1 MSVNSASSA
10 AVSIDT
16 LGLPAGNQAAASN
29 PDMADLVAPPEQQQV
44 TEKRPE
50 SAAERWLDWQCK
62 MLSGVNCGAV
72 FLIRS
77 AGFGGF
83 KPTAVWPG
91 EDEQSPVLR
100 SMAEQ
105 AITSGGRV
113 MHKDSADDQPDAEV
127 ADFVAYPLFDD
138 EVVVGAVAMSLA
150 IRSESQRQAVLQL
163 LQWGMV
169 WLEFAVSNEKAD
181 RSEASFVALHAAD
194 LLSRDL
200 PLPVAGHE
208 LCNFLADRFDCS
220 HVALGAWAGLQ
231 VRTLAMSHQIQFDR
245 RVSHVGQLEFAM
257 EECVDQDSM
266 ITLPDRSGQ
275 ANGAARAHKQLLL
288 EDDNGSVCS
297 LPLTAD
303 GESVGA
309 LILIRDNEQGFDEVA
324 VDLLNVVA
332 KSVGPLVHLKQRE
345 ERSGWRRWGQSLSS
359 LSSRLFG
366 AGHLRS
372 KVIAASAVVLLLAL
386 SLIQADRRIAADS
399 VVDGTLQQ
407 AVVAP
412 FDGYLSSASA
422 RAGDQVEE
430 GQVLAVLDDRDL
442 LLEQEKWASERD
454 KHSKEYQQAL
464 AIRDRANVSMMAA
477 RIAQAEAQLHL
488 VEEQLQR
495 TKLRA
500 PFSGVLVSGDLSR
513 ALGAPVER
521 GQLLFEIVPS
531 DDYHVTLQVDEHDV
545 ALLEQGQ
552 QASLRLTGLPEHSIP
567 LQVSRIFPVATAE
580 DGGNHFR
587 VEAELG
593 EMPEGLRPGMQGV
606 AKVVVGRASL
616 LSVWTGSLIDRLR
629 LWFWSF
635 GA

>member
-1 MSVNSASSA
+1 M
-10 AVSIDT
+10 
-16 LGLPAGNQAAASN
+16 
-29 PDMADLVAPPEQQQV
+29 
-44 TEKRPE
+44 
-50 SAAERWLDWQCK
+50 
-62 MLSGVNCGAV
+62 
-72 FLIRS
+72 
-77 AGFGGF
+77 
-83 KPTAVWPG
+83 
-91 EDEQSPVLR
+91 
-100 SMAEQ
+100 
-105 AITSGGRV
+105 
-113 MHKDSADDQPDAEV
+113 
-127 ADFVAYPLFDD
+127 
-138 EVVVGAVAMSLA
+138 
-150 IRSESQRQAVLQL
+150 
-163 LQWGMV
+163 
-169 WLEFAVSNEKAD
+169 
-181 RSEASFVALHAAD
+181 
-194 LLSRDL
+194 
-200 PLPVAGHE
+200 
-208 LCNFLADRFDCS
+208 
-220 HVALGAWAGLQ
+220 GAWAGLQ

-257 EECVDQDSM
+257 EECVDQNTT
-266 ITLPDRSGQ
+266 ITLPNASGQ
-275 ANGAARAHKQLLL
+275 TNGAARAHKQLLL

-309 LILIRDNEQGFDEVA
+309 LILVRDNDLGFDEVS

-332 KSVGPLVHLKQRE
+332 RSVGPLVHLKQRE
-345 ERSGWRRWGQSLSS
+345 ERSGWRRWGQSFSS
-359 LSSRLFG
+359 LSNRLFG

-372 KVIAASAVVLLLAL
+372 KVIAASAVLLFAAL
-386 SLIQADRRIAADS
+386 SLIQADRRVAADS
-399 VVDGTLQQ
+399 VVEGTLQQ

-477 RIAQAEAQLHL
+477 RIAQAEAQLQL

-500 PFSGVLVSGDLSR
+500 PFAGVLVSGDLSR

-531 DDYHVTLQVDEHDV
+531 DDYHVTLEVDEHDV
-545 ALLEQGQ
+545 ALLEKGQ
-552 QASLRLTGLPEHSIP
+552 QASLRLTGLPEQSIA
-567 LQVSRIFPVATAE
+567 LQVSRIFPVATAK

-616 LSVWTGSLIDRLR
+616 LSVWTDSLIDRLR

>member
-1 MSVNSASSA
+1 MSATSASSA

-16 LGLPAGNQAAASN
+16 LGLPTGDQVAASK
-29 PDMADLVAPPEQQQV
+29 PDMAELAVPPDQEQPA
-44 TEKRPE
+44 EKRPE
-50 SAAERWLDWQCK
+50 SPAERWLNWQCK

-77 AGFGGF
+77 AGYGGF

-105 AITSGGRV
+105 AITSGARV
-113 MHKDSADDQPDAEV
+113 MHKDSADDRPDAEV

-138 EVVVGAVAMSLA
+138 EVVVGAVTMSLA

-163 LQWGMV
+163 LQWGLV
-169 WLEFAVSNEKAD
+169 WLEFAVNGEKAD
-181 RSEASFVALHAAD
+181 RSEASFIALHAVD

-200 PLPVAGHE
+200 PLPVAAHE
-208 LCNFLADRFDCS
+208 LCNYLADRFDCS

-257 EECVDQDSM
+257 EECVDQDTT
-266 ITLPDRSGQ
+266 ITLPNASGQ
-275 ANGAARAHKQLLL
+275 TNGAARAHKQLLL

-309 LILIRDNEQGFDEVA
+309 LILVRDNDLGFDEVS
-324 VDLLNVVA
+324 VDLLNLVA
-332 KSVGPLVHLKQRE
+332 RSVGPLVHLKQRE
-345 ERSGWRRWGQSLSS
+345 ERSGWRRWGQSFSS
-359 LSSRLFG
+359 LSNRLFG

-372 KVIAASAVVLLLAL
+372 KVIAASAVVLLAAL

-399 VVDGTLQQ
+399 VVEGTLQQ

-477 RIAQAEAQLHL
+477 RIAQAEAQLQL

-500 PFSGVLVSGDLSR
+500 PFAGVLVSGDLSR

-531 DDYHVTLQVDEHDV
+531 DDYHVTLEVDEHDV
-545 ALLEQGQ
+545 ALLEKGQ
-552 QASLRLTGLPEHSIP
+552 QASLRLTGLPEQSIP
-567 LQVSRIFPVATAE
+567 LQVSRIFPVATAK

-593 EMPEGLRPGMQGV
+593 EMPAGLRPGMQGV

-616 LSVWTGSLIDRLR
+616 LSVWTDSLIDRLR
-629 LWFWSF
+629 LWFWSV